1 MAVRDSIMK
10 RLFTIILSLSL
21 LINFSLQGCTTMPN
35 QPYTKK
41 DASEA
46 TPLKMIR
53 YETPKLK
60 VYTTG
65 GLVGSIIVGA
75 VLLGVIGAG
84 VGYLIYDSAST
95 EPANPDINDFGKL
108 VMDGFVE
115 HSQKEIPDWPNMVIQ
130 EKAAVEEVPID
141 NTSYILTLKVGN
153 VKINAD
159 SGLSVDTVITMKDK
173 EGNIVWEKGYW
184 YDPVY
189 FNRLSTFD
197 TLKADKFK
205 KLNEELAFAAD
216 KTVTDFITHFKTL
229 RQK

>member
-1 MAVRDSIMK
+1 MK
-10 RLFTIILSLSL
+10 KFFSFILSLFL
-21 LINFSLQGCTTMPN
+21 LVSFILQGCTAMPN
-35 QPYTKK
+35 QPYIKK
-41 DASEA
+41 ETSEA

-65 GLVGSIIVGA
+65 GLVGSIVVGA

-84 VGYLIYDSAST
+84 LTYVIYDAVST

-115 HSQKEIPDWPNMVIQ
+115 RSKKEIPDWPDMVIQ
-130 EKAAVEEVPID
+130 EKVAAEDIPID
-141 NTSYILTLKVGN
+141 KTSYILTLKVGN
-153 VKINAD
+153 VKINAE
-159 SGLSVDTVITMKDK
+159 SGLSVDTIITMKDK

-184 YDPVY
+184 YDPAF

-197 TLKADKFK
+197 ALKADKFK
-205 KLNEELAFAAD
+205 KLNEEFAFVAD
-216 KTVTDFITHFKTL
+216 KTVTDFITHFKNSKL
-229 RQK
+229 

>member
-1 MAVRDSIMK
+1 MK
-10 RLFTIILSLSL
+10 RLFAIVLSL
-21 LINFSLQGCTTMPN
+21 LLLTSFSLQGCTTMPS

-65 GLVGSIIVGA
+65 GLVGSIVAGA
-75 VLLGVIGAG
+75 VVLGVIGAG
-84 VGYLIYDSAST
+84 VGYLIHDSVST

-108 VMDGFVE
+108 VMNGFIE
-115 HSQKEIPDWPNMVIQ
+115 RSQKEIPNWPNMMIQ
-130 EKAAVEEVPID
+130 EKVALENEDVPID
-141 NTSYILTLKVGN
+141 NTSCILTLKVGN
-153 VKINAD
+153 VKINAEN
-159 SGLSVDTVITMKDK
+159 GLSVDTVITMKDK
-173 EGNIVWEKGYW
+173 EGTVIWEKGYW
-184 YDPVY
+184 YDPVF

-197 TLKADKFK
+197 ALKADKYK

-216 KTVTDFITHFKTL
+216 KTVTEFITHFKNSK
-229 RQK
+229 QKSF